1 MNGNATLGRAEELSQ
16 ESLTAVSPGVL
27 WGGTRRKQRGLCSA
41 PGAQIMHFSKD
52 IGPGSSRGEE
62 SSLISLEGRYLEE
75 IFPFIV
81 RFLLLRLTEI
91 LCPTV

>member
-62 SSLISLEGRYLEE
+62 SSLISLDGRYLEE

-81 RFLLLRLTEI
+81 RFLLL
-91 LCPTV
+91 